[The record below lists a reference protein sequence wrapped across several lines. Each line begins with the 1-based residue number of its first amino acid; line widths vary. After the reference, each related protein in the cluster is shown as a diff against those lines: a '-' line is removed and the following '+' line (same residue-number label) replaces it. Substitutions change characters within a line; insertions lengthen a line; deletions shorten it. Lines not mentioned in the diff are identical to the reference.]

1 MEAKNTDED
10 ARFALLSGIMLKM
23 SLQLSRRILAITVAI
38 CIVAVFV
45 SAMPDASRL
54 LKLIMASNALLMVWG
69 NRRAIM
75 ESRRNRN
82 LLADGRIATERQ
94 TVVSTMKAD
103 WAALCIATA
112 TSLYLFWTA
121 LQGTSS

>member
-1 MEAKNTDED
+1 MEAKNMDED
-10 ARFALLSGIMLKM
+10 TRFALFSGIMLKR
-23 SLQLSRRILAITVAI
+23 SLQLSRRILAMTVAI

-45 SAMPDASRL
+45 TALPDTSRL

-82 LLADGRIATERQ
+82 LLADSRIANERR

-112 TSLYLFWTA
+112 TSLYLFWA
-121 LQGTSS
+121 AMQGAPS